1 MCPLSLSCRSALL
14 LNDRNM
20 QPSASPRLYDFNT
33 QRHTHKGGVAVTK
46 RPTFPLLQRTR
57 TRATWARPR
66 APAEAWSPATCLT
79 ATRSSAGASSTAA
92 ASATP
97 TTSGA
102 WPSAGPSARTQV
114 GRADLQRAA
123 REVTVSSGVAYV
135 LLLCSFCETVAEPTK
150 PSQLARNAVRP
161 PAANG
166 RTERSLVVT
175 LTEQT

>member
-1 MCPLSLSCRSALL
+1 M
-14 LNDRNM
+14 
-20 QPSASPRLYDFNT
+20 
-33 QRHTHKGGVAVTK
+33 
-46 RPTFPLLQRTR
+46 
-57 TRATWARPR
+57 
-66 APAEAWSPATCLT
+66 T

-114 GRADLQRAA
+114 GRADLQWAA

-135 LLLCSFCETVAEPTK
+135 LPLCVFCETVAEPTK
-150 PSQLARNAVRP
+150 PSQFARDVVRP

-166 RTERSLVVT
+166 RIERSLVPT
-175 LTEQT
+175 LTEQWPNSADRTSNWTQFCTKGHHDLQSGATDGDVRVFLLMFCSPFDVFSEEPAVREPQVQTNDTSHASGNRVRGVTSEP